1 MDELTLLE
9 KIALAAAVVAAWVVG
24 AWINNKARR
33 TKWK

>member
-9 KIALAAAVVAAWVVG
+9 KIGFAAFVVVAWVVG

-33 TKWK
+33 NTWK